1 MSMICMAI
9 ITAVTLPEAETLMK
23 PVNILQWTC
32 LSMKT
37 LKYQI
42 DILQM
47 EDYTDCGNTIKV
59 QLSRNNIWR
68 ADIEQR
74 YTAEHG
80 LWVLTVWN
88 TKSNLQES

>member
-1 MSMICMAI
+1 MSMICMGI

-47 EDYTDCGNTIKV
+47 EDYTIIK
-59 QLSRNNIWR
+59 
-68 ADIEQR
+68 
-74 YTAEHG
+74 
-80 LWVLTVWN
+80 
-88 TKSNLQES
+88 K